1 MLFFCARVHLCS
13 RAPNRLFAGQRE
25 AQRVKARS
33 RRRYMYRNHS
43 ISLIIAW
50 YNEAQGIAQVL
61 EKAPS
66 FVDEV
71 IVVDGGSTDHT
82 EQIARVA
89 GADVIVERRRGYGRA
104 YRTGFQRARGDIIVT
119 SDGDGTYPVDHAAEI
134 IDYLLDT
141 PLDFV
146 SASRFPLRDKRSMS
160 FRNFVGNA
168 IITLLVVTLFHERIT
183 DALSGMW
190 AFRRDCLPNI
200 NLVSNN
206 WDFSEEIK
214 IEAIRNPDIRFGEY
228 PIVYRERAGQ
238 TKMFPWTSALSNIL
252 FLFYKRLATLR
263 RPKSVR
269 GREALRRHG

>member
-1 MLFFCARVHLCS
+1 
-13 RAPNRLFAGQRE
+13 
-25 AQRVKARS
+25 
-33 RRRYMYRNHS
+33 MYRNHA
-43 ISLIIAW
+43 ISLIIPC
-50 YNEAQGIAQVL
+50 YNEAEGIAQVL

-66 FVDEV
+66 FIDEI
-71 IVVDGGSTDHT
+71 IVVDGGSADHT
-82 EQIARVA
+82 EQIARVG

-104 YRTGFQRARGDIIVT
+104 YRTGFQRARGDIIIT
-119 SDGDGTYPVDHAAEI
+119 SDGDGTYPVENAAEI

-160 FRNFVGNA
+160 FRNFIGNA

-190 AFRRDCLPNI
+190 AFRRDCLSGI

-214 IEAIRNPDIRFGEY
+214 IEAIRNPDIAFGEY

-269 GREALRRHG
+269 EREALKRHG

>member
-1 MLFFCARVHLCS
+1 
-13 RAPNRLFAGQRE
+13 
-25 AQRVKARS
+25 
-33 RRRYMYRNHS
+33 MYRDHS
-43 ISLIIAW
+43 VSLIIPC

-61 EKAPS
+61 KKAPS
-66 FVDEV
+66 FIDEV

-82 EQIARVA
+82 EEIARVA

-104 YRTGFQRARGDIIVT
+104 YRTGFERALGDIIVT

-168 IITLLVVTLFHERIT
+168 IITLLIVNMFHERIT

-190 AFRRDCLPNI
+190 VFRKDCLPGI

-214 IEAIRNPDIRFGEY
+214 IEAIRNPEIAFGEY
-228 PIVYRERAGQ
+228 PIIYREREGQ
-238 TKMFPWTSALSNIL
+238 TKMFPWTSAMSNII
-252 FLFYKRLATLR
+252 FLFYKRFATLR
-263 RPKSVR
+263 RPRSFR
-269 GREALRRHG
+269 GREAPKRHG